1 MKIYVGNL
9 PYSVTNEDLLDMFKE
24 YGDVEEATIIMDR
37 ESGRSKGFGFVD
49 MPNNSDSDRALK
61 GLNGTQL
68 GGRALVVNQA
78 RPRES
83 RPRRERSSRQW

>member
-1 MKIYVGNL
+1 MKIYVGNM
-9 PYSVTNEDLLDMFKE
+9 PYSVTNEDLSDMFRE

-49 MPNNSDSDRALK
+49 MPNNSDADRAMK

-83 RPRRERSSRQW
+83 RPRGERSSRRW